1 MKRRMNGGQ
10 ALVRSLAAQGVAV
23 TFGVPGA
30 GQYEAV
36 DAYFDTDGIRYVSCR
51 NEQPTTHMADGYAR
65 AGNRP
70 ASALVVPGPGLF
82 NASGG
87 VSTALRSSSPIIVI
101 SGSPEDRLKGASSS
115 HWLEPITKW
124 SAKATSPGDV
134 AAKVPEAVR
143 AACSGRP
150 RPVYLEV
157 AATVLSQEE
166 EVEIAPPVREAS
178 RPRATPPRWNG
189 PPPCSPTPSGR

>member
-1 MKRRMNGGQ
+1 MAARHC
-10 ALVRSLAAQGVAV
+10 VRSLAAQGVAV

-65 AGNRP
+65 ASNRP

-82 NASGG
+82 NACGG
-87 VSTALRSSSPIIVI
+87 ISTALRSSSPIIVI
-101 SGSPEDRLKGASSS
+101 SGSPEDRLKGAASSL
-115 HWLEPITKW
+115 WLEPITKW
-124 SAKATSPGDV
+124 AARATSPAEV

-143 AACSGRP
+143 AACTSHP
-150 RPVYLEV
+150 RPVFLEV
-157 AATVLSQEE
+157 PQQHSRRRRRSRS
-166 EVEIAPPVREAS
+166 PRRPRSS
-178 RPRATPPRWNG
+178 RPRATPPRWSA
-189 PPPCSPTPSGR
+189 PPACSPTPSGR

>member
-65 AGNRP
+65 ASNRP
-70 ASALVVPGPGLF
+70 ASALVVPGAGLC

-115 HWLEPITKW
+115 HWLEPI
-124 SAKATSPGDV
+124 DQV
-134 AAKVPEAVR
+134 
-143 AACSGRP
+143 
-150 RPVYLEV
+150 
-157 AATVLSQEE
+157 
-166 EVEIAPPVREAS
+166 
-178 RPRATPPRWNG
+178 
-189 PPPCSPTPSGR
+189 